1 MSSATSSLWLPLVD
15 ASPRTARGCGSFVC
29 RMVLVKALFPCDAE
43 CLEPWPVPL
52 RKMQHVPRLPKG
64 PPSPGEGLSRQN
76 HARHQGQWAAWS
88 VSGALRRGA
97 PLQPFPLTRGGGG
110 SHTWH
115 PQGHSPVYS
124 HVDRGSR
131 AGWPRAPPPTRA
143 PPHGC
148 SSVGLGR
155 VPAGRGLW
163 APFLC
168 ALMVCGR
175 CRLWD
180 GASALAPGPSWSGSQ
195 RSAVLG
201 AGVGLPS
208 CPCSP
213 CPVPRTEVGR
223 RVGPAWARPTQQGGG
238 PSVQAQ
244 ALCSGLTPSQA
255 PEESCSPLTGARPPP
270 WPSLPALG
278 SGRSARL
285 QNWLGGPCT
294 GLHVTLTVAP
304 PCRRA
309 CPG

>member
-1 MSSATSSLWLPLVD
+1 MGCLVSLRSTQ
-15 ASPRTARGCGSFVC
+15 AG
-29 RMVLVKALFPCDAE
+29 
-43 CLEPWPVPL
+43 
-52 RKMQHVPRLPKG
+52 
-64 PPSPGEGLSRQN
+64 
-76 HARHQGQWAAWS
+76 
-88 VSGALRRGA
+88 GA
-97 PLQPFPLTRGGGG
+97 PSALPTNAWWGGLPHLAPSGSLSCLQPRGPGL
-110 SHTWH
+110 
-115 PQGHSPVYS
+115 Q
-124 HVDRGSR
+124 SR
-131 AGWPRAPPPTRA
+131 LAPDPPPTRA